1 MNLRQCGNAASARY
15 KTLNIIYVN
24 VNMFNNRKEKRGM
37 VERLKSGP
45 VQLKLWHQEKGAHK
59 AERKRIIMIKAYVQ
73 SL

>member
-1 MNLRQCGNAASARY
+1 
-15 KTLNIIYVN
+15 
-24 VNMFNNRKEKRGM
+24 MFNNRKEKRGM